1 MFVAL
6 AMREGMM
13 FVARQ
18 TRDEERR
25 SWRLEF
31 LPRDSILTLPSQLF
45 RVFPIREHD
54 LATTGTEQ
62 YLDTGTG
69 FCYYVLMYRAFHS
82 MLKQGFVMG

>member
-54 LATTGTEQ
+54 LATTGGTEQ

-69 FCYYVLMYRAFHS
+69 FCCYLGTF
-82 MLKQGFVMG
+82 